1 MSVIIQGGALTA
13 LPASLFRLPDS
24 SLATR
29 GRFWVLPG
37 GLGELGRLPTDPL
50 GNITATFDGVH
61 AGSEIRI
68 FSLAGIERA
77 GVESCDDDHV
87 LTWGVYGSPDTVIVR
102 IVNVA
107 YKIKEF
113 NLNVSKGTMNIPV
126 QQEPDPWYSNP

>member
-1 MSVIIQGGALTA
+1 MTIITTGM
-13 LPASLFRLPDS
+13 
-24 SLATR
+24 
-29 GRFWVLPG
+29 PG
-37 GLGELGRLPTDPL
+37 GDFVICRSATGKIEPSFGAGGLMASGPFRLPTDPL
-50 GNITATFDGVH
+50 GYVAATFDGVH

-68 FSLAGIERA
+68 FSLAGIERT

-113 NLNVSKGTMNIPV
+113 NLKVSKGSATIPV